1 MSERIFSERS
11 HALPRT
17 VGDALTQGDASA
29 IRATWRL
36 EGKRVFV
43 AVGFT
48 DAHKRYKGHDLVI
61 QTLSLFVDA
70 DCDVFCVVL
79 GVGDG
84 LDRIESAAVGLGVA
98 ELVRVMGEV
107 GLETPIDASDIF
119 VIPSMEEGFGIA
131 FLEAMACG
139 TPALGLATAG
149 AKDALA
155 DGELGV
161 AVEEAELAD
170 ALEDLLQA
178 PRRDPH
184 ELSAV
189 TQARFGRQ
197 ALAGNVCEAMR
208 RLFQTRLRLPIAA
221 STA

>member
-139 TPALGLATAG
+139 TPALGLAAGG

-155 DGELGV
+155 DGTLGD
-161 AVEEAELAD
+161 AISEAELPA
-170 ALEDLLQA
+170 AIMRLLTQ
-178 PRRDPH
+178 PRPNSQSFAKKVRKH
-184 ELSAV
+184 
-189 TQARFGRQ
+189 FGREPFD
-197 ALAGNVCEAMR
+197 ANACRSIERLWEA
-208 RLFQTRLRLPIAA
+208 A
-221 STA
+221 